1 MEAFQERDP
10 DNFVDVKGFEAM
22 SEALNRIEKVARFLG
37 SLLFM
42 PAQFAHVAEVVSGA
56 PLNPADDS
64 VAIVGYSGRFALE
77 KGLKELVAKNVEWSA
92 TVNEVVKTADSST
105 KLRPQRD
112 RALESLQNIKAG
124 KVEWSPERLDDLC
137 KLFPELLCGMRAVE
151 IEDVTHLMVEQVHC
165 LASSLLEGKM
175 EVVQGSRLVQ
185 GLLTAFKLFSDRAGS
200 TEKAS
205 QVMSWMAANESAL
218 VLSDLLQLAGK
229 VTADGVSD
237 LDEVQALMARLGKRA
252 VPNDRADL
260 IEAARKI
267 LNTSFRA
274 LVAEAWWILFW
285 SLELSKASR
294 LAAASS

>member
-1 MEAFQERDP
+1 
-10 DNFVDVKGFEAM
+10 
-22 SEALNRIEKVARFLG
+22 
-37 SLLFM
+37 
-42 PAQFAHVAEVVSGA
+42 
-56 PLNPADDS
+56 
-64 VAIVGYSGRFALE
+64 
-77 KGLKELVAKNVEWSA
+77 
-92 TVNEVVKTADSST
+92 
-105 KLRPQRD
+105 
-112 RALESLQNIKAG
+112 
-124 KVEWSPERLDDLC
+124 
-137 KLFPELLCGMRAVE
+137 
-151 IEDVTHLMVEQVHC
+151 
-165 LASSLLEGKM
+165 
-175 EVVQGSRLVQ
+175 
-185 GLLTAFKLFSDRAGS
+185 
-200 TEKAS
+200 
-205 QVMSWMAANESAL
+205 MSWMAANESAL

>member
-1 MEAFQERDP
+1 
-10 DNFVDVKGFEAM
+10 
-22 SEALNRIEKVARFLG
+22 
-37 SLLFM
+37 
-42 PAQFAHVAEVVSGA
+42 
-56 PLNPADDS
+56 
-64 VAIVGYSGRFALE
+64 
-77 KGLKELVAKNVEWSA
+77 
-92 TVNEVVKTADSST
+92 
-105 KLRPQRD
+105 
-112 RALESLQNIKAG
+112 
-124 KVEWSPERLDDLC
+124 
-137 KLFPELLCGMRAVE
+137 
-151 IEDVTHLMVEQVHC
+151 
-165 LASSLLEGKM
+165 M